1 MPDRED
7 KMKRI
12 NITVPEKL
20 LEKFKKY
27 CEIECRPVSSQ
38 LQYMMK
44 EALKQKGMIEEKIND

>member
-1 MPDRED
+1 MT
-7 KMKRI
+7 RI

-27 CEIECRPVSSQ
+27 CEIECRPVSAQ

-44 EALKQKGMIEEKIND
+44 QALKEKGLIEDELN